1 MIEKVYCW
9 TLVRVLESLRQKAGT
24 YRFVLRAWD
33 NHAHLH
39 KDHQVKPVL
48 ELNAEWKIPKLLL
61 SWAPMRQGQG
71 DNPGNGKPNT
81 AIGKRTFPDLPV
93 LPDFGSGQK
102 VGDKGSVGTCTNGS

>member
-39 KDHQVKPVL
+39 KDHQVKLAL
-48 ELNAEWKIPKLLL
+48 EMNTEWKAPKLLL
-61 SWAPMRQGQG
+61 A
-71 DNPGNGKPNT
+71 
-81 AIGKRTFPDLPV
+81 
-93 LPDFGSGQK
+93 
-102 VGDKGSVGTCTNGS
+102 

>member
-9 TLVRVLESLRQKAGT
+9 TLVWVLESLRQKAGT

-39 KDHQVKPVL
+39 KDHQVKPAL
-48 ELNAEWKIPKLLL
+48 ELNAEWKVPKLP
-61 SWAPMRQGQG
+61 WTPMRQGQG

-81 AIGKRTFPDLPV
+81 AIGKRTFPNLPV
-93 LPDFGSGQK
+93 PPDFGIGQK
-102 VGDKGSVGTCTNGS
+102 VGDKGSVGTCPNGN